1 MNEHA
6 VVLRFADDVGEADRA
21 ELDATLRL
29 AAVSTTTRGVDLGH
43 RGQAQ
48 DLVLAVANV
57 AGDVTD
63 VVTEIAK
70 AGREWLRA
78 RRRPSAFFEI
88 EDRDTRIAVQISA
101 QDPDRALLSLV
112 SVIAAATDG
121 PIRWQGGTWRSPADA
136 TSEFAKTVFVIS
148 GRDIRAR
155 RVVFD
160 FLRAL
165 RLHPIEWN
173 EALATTGQ
181 GSPYLGEVLDKVLG
195 TGAAVI
201 VLQTPDDEVRL
212 KPEHA
217 YGDDDP
223 DLVVHGQARPNVL
236 FEAGMAFAARPDT
249 TLIVEFG
256 KVRQFSD
263 IAGRFVV
270 RLDDTSKTKHR
281 LAELLRAVGCAV
293 DTTGSDWLS
302 VDLTPPRVGAS
313 ATPPVQQAAVI
324 SDATPVHPSSQSPS
338 RPLLEN
344 YSVTRGGSG
353 QHTVHGEVRNHDRP
367 VSMLRLKATFYSQNK
382 ITGIAQGFVFDLA
395 PHETKTFSLN
405 TRDHVDGYDKYTVQ
419 IESMS

>member
-6 VVLRFADDVGEADRA
+6 VVLRFADDVSEADRA

-43 RGQAQ
+43 RGPAQ

-57 AGDVTD
+57 AGGVVD
-63 VVTEIAK
+63 VVAEIAK
-70 AGREWLRA
+70 AGRDWLRA

-101 QDPDRALLSLV
+101 QDPDRALQGLA
-112 SVIAAATDG
+112 SVLAVATDG
-121 PIRWQGGTWRSPADA
+121 PIRWQGGAWRSPANA
-136 TSEFAKTVFVIS
+136 TSEFARTVFVIV
-148 GRDIRAR
+148 GRDTRAR

-165 RLHPIEWN
+165 HLHPIEWN

-217 YGDDDP
+217 NGEDDP
-223 DLVVHGQARPNVL
+223 ELAVHGQARPNVI

-256 KVRQFSD
+256 KVRPFSD
-263 IAGRFVV
+263 IAGRYVV
-270 RLDDTSKTKHR
+270 RLDDTSKSKHR
-281 LAELLRAVGCAV
+281 LAERLRAVGCAV

-302 VDLTPPRVGAS
+302 VDLTPPPPGS
-313 ATPPVQQAAVI
+313 SSESPVQTAAT
-324 SDATPVHPSSQSPS
+324 TPVSVPAHPPSQSTP
-338 RPLLEN
+338 RPLLDN
-344 YSVTRGGSG
+344 YSVTRDSLGH
-353 QHTVHGEVRNHDRP
+353 HTVHGEVHNYDRP
-367 VSMLRLKATFYSQNK
+367 VSMMSLKATFYSKNK
-382 ITGIAQGFVFDLA
+382 ITGTALGIVFDLA
-395 PHETKTFSLN
+395 PHETKTFSLS
-405 TRDHVDGYDKYTVQ
+405 TTDDVAGFDKYNVQ
-419 IESMS
+419 IETMS